1 MFFYI
6 FAEGRKNMHGSVAI
20 SKWPANLKKTSV
32 PIQPERSHPDAIKKT
47 GAVEAPVYLCEEG
60 YACLKN

>member
-1 MFFYI
+1 M
-6 FAEGRKNMHGSVAI
+6 ASKPQKNVRPDSAGTVA
-20 SKWPANLKKTSV
+20 SWVLV
-32 PIQPERSHPDAIKKT
+32 KKT

>member
-1 MFFYI
+1 MEVLPFQN
-6 FAEGRKNMHGSVAI
+6 GQQTS
-20 SKWPANLKKTSV
+20 KKTSV